1 MSSKIQLG
9 VVFVLGAIVGGA
21 ATRYYIKNKYEQL
34 AQEEIDSVKQMFL
47 KMFLKKA
54 ECEKK
59 DISSEEATQT
69 TDEID
74 DALNILRTNGY
85 VQEDD
90 TEESGGIYV
99 ISPEEFG
106 NRSDYDSISF
116 TYYANGVLADEY
128 DEIVPDVENTIGID
142 SVNHFDEYEE
152 DSGFVRNDI
161 KKCDYEILLDESN
174 YTGVIKNS

>member
-47 KMFLKKA
+47 KKA

-59 DISSEEATQT
+59 DIFSEEATQT

-74 DALNILRTNGY
+74 DALNILSTNGY

-116 TYYANGVLADEY
+116 F
-128 DEIVPDVENTIGID
+128 IRWTID
-142 SVNHFDEYEE
+142 
-152 DSGFVRNDI
+152 
-161 KKCDYEILLDESN
+161 
-174 YTGVIKNS
+174 

>member
-59 DISSEEATQT
+59 
-69 TDEID
+69 
-74 DALNILRTNGY
+74 RY
-85 VQEDD
+85 F
-90 TEESGGIYV
+90 
-99 ISPEEFG
+99 FG
-106 NRSDYDSISF
+106 RSDTD
-116 TYYANGVLADEY
+116 NGRD
-128 DEIVPDVENTIGID
+128 
-142 SVNHFDEYEE
+142 
-152 DSGFVRNDI
+152 
-161 KKCDYEILLDESN
+161 
-174 YTGVIKNS
+174 

>member
-74 DALNILRTNGY
+74 NALNILRTNGY

-142 SVNHFDEYEE
+142 SLNHFGEYEE
-152 DSGFVRNDI
+152 DSVFVRNDI

>member
-59 DISSEEATQT
+59 DIFSEEATQT

-142 SVNHFDEYEE
+142 SLNHFGEYEE
-152 DSGFVRNDI
+152 DSVFVRNDI